1 MNLKPLSTRTCL
13 LLILFF
19 GIAAYSNTLTSSFQF
34 DDVPTILENHSL
46 QPLNLAKIWSY
57 HPPRFITDLS
67 FAFNL
72 YLAGF
77 QTWSF
82 HIFNL
87 LIHLFTSLIFFQLT
101 LWILRTPSMENKI
114 PSSQQHLFALITAL
128 LFTAHPLQTE
138 AVTYISQRATSL
150 ATLFYLAALWM
161 YLRARLE
168 NARHYGAVF
177 IFMLAAMF
185 TKEISFT
192 LPFAILLLEL
202 FFFPISEKEP
212 LSKKLLRWTP
222 FAAFLVIIPLLYLTN
237 AYILVRDGGSINIIP
252 PSTANTI
259 SRWDYLLTQ
268 FRVMRT
274 YLRLLVFPVN
284 QCIDYDYRLS
294 SGWEDPDVWAAF
306 SLLLSIF
313 LLSFAFVKKNRLIS
327 FGILWFFLT
336 LSVESTIIPLPDFI
350 LEHRLY
356 LPMFGFALFSTSLLW
371 MLSKSIKL
379 FTAISLSVVVIFSSM
394 TYFRN
399 EVWKNPLTLWQDA
412 VKNSPNKWRPYAN
425 LGTAYAEELSDVKT
439 ALLYYHK
446 ALKPGSYPINLLS
459 NMATAYSRLGDS
471 KASASYQA
479 LALSLTNSGDRALRG
494 ILYFNQVDALRNKGE
509 MAGAINVLKKAI
521 ENTPQ
526 NHLFHVKLGELYRES
541 GQEDAAIAAFRRAI
555 ELAPLSEDG
564 YDALA
569 LFYKEKGDK
578 QKALAVLVEYLTY
591 KKKHKPLFGN

>member
-87 LIHLFTSLIFFQLT
+87 LIHLFTSLIVFQLT

-379 FTAISLSVVVIFSSM
+379 FTAISLSVVVVFSSM

-399 EVWKNPLTLWQDA
+399 EVWKSKVSLALDTVKKSPLLGISYAGLADA
-412 VKNSPNKWRPYAN
+412 YSRETGDDKTAATCYQKALELGFATPWVYAN
-425 LGTAYAEELSDVKT
+425 LAAV
-439 ALLYYHK
+439 
-446 ALKPGSYPINLLS
+446 
-459 NMATAYSRLGDS
+459 YSRLGEYEKSLHFQKIISSSSVLKKNLSFYDNH
-471 KASASYQA
+471 A
-479 LALSLTNSGDRALRG
+479 LALMNAGKNS
-494 ILYFNQVDALRNKGE
+494 E
-509 MAGAINVLKKAI
+509 AI
-521 ENTPQ
+521 EMLKDDMRMSPENPLLYIQ
-526 NHLFHVKLGELYRES
+526 LGEAYRRIQR
-541 GQEDAAIAAFRRAI
+541 GDDAVFSFRKAI
-555 ELAPLSEDG
+555 ELAPLSKEG
-564 YDALA
+564 YQSLA
-569 LFYKEKGDK
+569 LFYESKGDK
-578 QKALAVLVEYLTY
+578 QKAVAVLVEYLKC
-591 KKKHKPLFGN
+591 KKKHTPLFGD